1 MIPAGPLSG
10 ITVIDMTRVLAGPF
24 ATMVLHD
31 LGARVIKVES
41 PAGGDDS
48 RHFGP
53 FKDGVSSYF
62 ASLNKGKQS
71 IALDLKRAEDREIF
85 EALLGRADVLVEN
98 FRPGTMAKLG
108 FAPERLRQDHP
119 GLIYAACSGF
129 GQNGPLREKP
139 AYDIVVQG
147 MGGVMSITGHPGG
160 APTRVGAAV
169 GDITAGLYTAIAVS
183 AALRERERTGQGAL
197 IDIAMLDCQFA
208 ILENAIARYQF
219 TGEAPQA
226 IGNRHPSITP
236 FEAYASA
243 DGHIIIAAGN
253 DALFDRLCTTLEL
266 GDLRADP
273 RFADNLSRNRHV
285 DALKALIEPVT
296 RTRETAHWLAA
307 LEAAGIPCG
316 PINTVPQALETP
328 QVDARN
334 MLVSVEDPDAG
345 PLRFAGNPIKFADH
359 ADAPTRGAIPRLDA
373 DRAALLA
380 ELGLATPGD

>member
-1 MIPAGPLSG
+1 MTATGPLAG

-24 ATMVLHD
+24 ATMVLGD
-31 LGARVIKVES
+31 LGARVIKVE
-41 PAGGDDS
+41 PPRGGDDS

-53 FKDGVSSYF
+53 FRDGVSSYF
-62 ASLNKGKQS
+62 ASLNKGKES
-71 IALDLKRAEDREIF
+71 IALDLRQDDDREIF
-85 EALLGRADVLVEN
+85 EALLARADVLVEN
-98 FRPGTMAKLG
+98 YRPGTMAKLG
-108 FAPERLRQDHP
+108 YAPEELRRRHP
-119 GLIYAACSGF
+119 GLVYAACSGF
-129 GQNGPLREKP
+129 GQTGPLREKP

-160 APTRVGAAV
+160 PPTRVGSAT

-219 TGEAPQA
+219 TGETPQA

-253 DALFDRLCTTLEL
+253 DVLFDRLCDTLGL
-266 GDLRADP
+266 GNLRADP
-273 RFADNLSRNRHV
+273 RFADNLARNRHV
-285 DALKALIEPVT
+285 EELKAVIEPVT
-296 RTRETAHWLAA
+296 AGRETAHWLSA

-316 PINTVPQALETP
+316 PINTVPQALATP
-328 QVDARN
+328 QVAARN
-334 MLVSVEDPDAG
+334 MLVSVDDPDAG
-345 PLRFAGNPIKFADH
+345 RLRFAGNPIKYADH
-359 ADAPTRGAIPRLDA
+359 PDPEERGAIPRLDGA
-373 DRAALLA
+373 RAALLA
-380 ELGLATPGD
+380 ELGLSRD